1 MADRNI
7 LRIGGATID
16 LKAVGT
22 IASKEVKDICID
34 EDFTIDWGTRTNEK
48 KKCSQSDG
56 GTKYLQGDGL
66 AFDPIEFSCTGL
78 SQDKADELQ
87 TFLFDSLYRTAG
99 TDFEKGVTNASLDYT
114 VTITFSDPNANVVT
128 LQGFTVTAKSSVV
141 IDGEVDLKWT
151 FQPTVAPIRA

>member
-22 IASKEVKDICID
+22 VVGKEVKDICID
-34 EDFTIDWGTRTNEK
+34 EDFEIDWGHRTNEK
-48 KKCSQSDG
+48 KKCSNADN
-56 GTKYLQGDGL
+56 GTKYIQGDGL
-66 AFDPIEFSCTGL
+66 EFDTIEFSCTGL

-99 TDFEKGVTNASLDYT
+99 TDFEKGQAGASLDYT
-114 VTITFSDPNANVVT
+114 VTIKFTDPNANIIT
-128 LQGFTVTAKSSVV
+128 LQGFTVSAKSSVV
-141 IDGEVDLKWT
+141 IDGEVDLKWV
-151 FQPTVAPIRA
+151 FQPTVAPVRA